1 MSVLLK
7 VLRGER
13 PSRPMLCG
21 NIGFDDDLWKLIQ
34 NAWAANPK
42 RRPPL
47 SELLQLVSADPSS
60 AEHQLPHDWMVP
72 KEGSPEIWYDC
83 ENVESPA
90 ALQAKVAETL
100 RPKRSAAGLS
110 RDERGL
116 RTPILASKPRGR
128 ILVPKPSSR
137 PSPSSASG
145 RPRRI
150 QWVPKVAVKVS
161 F

>member
-21 NIGFDDDLWKLIQ
+21 NIGFDDDLWKLMQ

-47 SELLQLVSADPSS
+47 SELLQLVSADPRS
-60 AEHQLPHDWMVP
+60 AEHQLPHDCMVS
-72 KEGSPEIWYDC
+72 KEGSTEIWYDC
-83 ENVESPA
+83 EDVEPSA
-90 ALQAKVAETL
+90 ALQAEAAETL
-100 RPKRSAAGLS
+100 RPKRSPAGLS

-116 RTPILASKPRGR
+116 RTPILAYLSPNRHRDPVPRQH
-128 ILVPKPSSR
+128 LVAHDGSN
-137 PSPSSASG
+137 G
-145 RPRRI
+145 CRRL
-150 QWVPKVAVKVS
+150 P
-161 F
+161 